1 LSLEEDE
8 LAADDSTET
17 VDLDITASTSRALLL
32 NNNRV
37 GFWDEFSETLRRLF
51 VDHTSHLCWLDLAL
65 NELRTIDPCILE
77 LKNLT
82 MLYLHCNNIGRIADV
97 DKLSRLGRLKSLTLH
112 GNPIE
117 SNAGYRQYIICHLPQ
132 LLTFDFSGIT
142 KSDRA
147 TADTWITMI
156 APPPTKGKRKTET
169 AE

>member
-1 LSLEEDE
+1 MLVYIVCV
-8 LAADDSTET
+8 T
-17 VDLDITASTSRALLL
+17 VHMALIYGMASPYIWCCNLTHYIYTS
-32 NNNRV
+32 
-37 GFWDEFSETLRRLF
+37 SHIRLF
-51 VDHTSHLCWLDLAL
+51 CYLDC
-65 NELRTIDPCILE
+65 RTLTLPQCILE

-82 MLYLHCNNIGRIADV
+82 MLYLHGNNIGRIADV
-97 DKLSRLGRLKSLTLH
+97 DKLSRLGRLKTLTLH

-147 TADTWITMI
+147 TADTWRTMI
-156 APPPTKGKRKTET
+156 APPPKKGKRKTET